1 MNIKAGLISG
11 FVATIVLSVLMVM
24 KAKMGVM
31 PDLNAI
37 KMLAGMMHAPLPM
50 GWVAHFMIGTVVW
63 GLLFA
68 ALVDRLPGGVMAS
81 AIVFSIAAWLMMMLG
96 PMPMAGAGLFGMHIG
111 MMAPVATLMLH
122 IIWGVVL
129 GFSYQRLTKKE
140 VGHVA
145 GHAA

>member
-1 MNIKAGLISG
+1 MNIKAGLLSG
-11 FVATIVLSVLMVM
+11 FIATIVLSVLMVM

-37 KMLAGMMHAPLPM
+37 KMLAGMMHGPMLM

-68 ALVDRLPGGVMAS
+68 ALVNKLPGGVMSS
-81 AIVFSIAAWLMMMLG
+81 AIIFSIGAWLLMMIG
-96 PMPMAGAGLFGMHIG
+96 PMPMAGAGLFGVNIG

-122 IIWGVVL
+122 LIWGVVL
-129 GFSYQRLTKKE
+129 GFSYQRLSQNQQLSQS
-140 VGHVA
+140 
-145 GHAA
+145 AA

>member
-1 MNIKAGLISG
+1 MNIKAGLLSG
-11 FVATIVLSVLMVM
+11 FIATIVLSVLMVM

-37 KMLAGMMHAPLPM
+37 KMLAGMMHGPMLM

-68 ALVDRLPGGVMAS
+68 ALVNKLPGGVMSS
-81 AIVFSIAAWLMMMLG
+81 AIIFSIGAWLLMMIG
-96 PMPMAGAGLFGMHIG
+96 PMPMAGAGLFGLNIG

-122 IIWGVVL
+122 LIWGVVL
-129 GFSYQRLTKKE
+129 GFSYQRLSQNQQLSQS
-140 VGHVA
+140 
-145 GHAA
+145 AA

>member
-1 MNIKAGLISG
+1 MNIKAGVVSG
-11 FVATIVLSVLMVM
+11 FIATVVLSVLMVM

-37 KMLAGMMHAPLPM
+37 KMLAGMMHGPMFM

-68 ALVDRLPGGVMAS
+68 ALVNKLPGGVMSS
-81 AIVFSIAAWLMMMLG
+81 AIIFSIGAWLLMMIG
-96 PMPMAGAGLFGMHIG
+96 PMPMAGAGLFGLNIG

-122 IIWGVVL
+122 LIWGAVL
-129 GFSYQRLTKKE
+129 GFSYQRLSQNQQLSQS
-140 VGHVA
+140 
-145 GHAA
+145 AA

>member
-1 MNIKAGLISG
+1 MNIKAGLLSG
-11 FVATIVLSVLMVM
+11 FIATIVLSVLMVM

-37 KMLAGMMHAPLPM
+37 KMLAGMMHGPMLM

-68 ALVDRLPGGVMAS
+68 ALVNKLPGGVMSS
-81 AIVFSIAAWLMMMLG
+81 AIIFSIGAWLLMMIG
-96 PMPMAGAGLFGMHIG
+96 PMPMAGAGLFGLNLG

-122 IIWGVVL
+122 LIWGAVL
-129 GFSYQRLTKKE
+129 GFSYQRLSQNQQLSQS
-140 VGHVA
+140 
-145 GHAA
+145 AA